1 MRYFGNVELIPQS
14 IKVMKLFFG
23 NTFNTIKNQLIRSR
37 TQQNPVY
44 ILQMGRVGSTSV
56 LTAIGQAYQ
65 EIQRNIPI
73 YHSHYISNYD
83 KVIGRACQDLANPN
97 LAIESIQRGDSTAN
111 LLMRSKNKQPI
122 KIISLVRDPVARNIS
137 AFFFA
142 FSQFVPDWKE
152 KEAQNLLPA
161 NTLNTL
167 FESKR
172 QFIQTAFNWF
182 DEQIK
187 DTIGLDVYAVPF
199 DTAQGW
205 QVYQQGQ
212 VKLLLLRM
220 EDLHRTG
227 EDALRKF
234 LHLPNL
240 KMVKVN
246 TGEEKEAYQLY
257 RRFLTHPISQEYLEM
272 TYSTKLARHFYTE
285 AEIKQFIQ
293 RWRSSP

>member
-1 MRYFGNVELIPQS
+1 
-14 IKVMKLFFG
+14 MKSFL
-23 NTFNTIKNQLIRSR
+23 NTRFETTKNQLLRFYAQR
-37 TQQNPVY
+37 NPVY
-44 ILQMGRVGSTSV
+44 ILQMGRVGSVSV
-56 LTAIGQAYQ
+56 FTAVRTAYQ
-65 EIQRNIPI
+65 QIALDIPV
-73 YHSHYISNYD
+73 YHKHYISSFD
-83 KVIGRACQDLANPN
+83 IVVERILADLEDPAFALQFDRQLRNTF
-97 LAIESIQRGDSTAN
+97 LSDVQSGQSV
-111 LLMRSKNKQPI
+111 
-122 KIISLVRDPVARNIS
+122 KIISLVRDPVARNVS
-137 AFFFA
+137 TFFFD
-142 FSQFVPDWKE
+142 FPQFVPDWQERETK
-152 KEAQNLLPA
+152 NLLSA
-161 NTLNTL
+161 STLNMI

-205 QVYQQGQ
+205 QIYQQGQ

-220 EDLHRTG
+220 EDLYRTG

-246 TGEEKEAYQLY
+246 TGEEREAYQLY